1 MGWSTSKLF
10 TVARIVAVAAV
21 VGGLIAATAARP
33 MAQSGPATHAKNVE
47 GVWLVQVTQRNC
59 ETNAA
64 LGSFNSLVTFTHDG
78 IVIESPG
85 SIAFAP
91 DQRSAGHGT
100 WTRDGQDTVIQRMVA
115 LILFDTPP
123 NPPVSPGFRKGWQ
136 TITHTVDLTGPDSLT
151 SAGTARFFDSNG
163 ELYRSGCSTA
173 VGERFR

>member
-1 MGWSTSKLF
+1 MGWNTSKVS
-10 TVARIVAVAAV
+10 TVTRIVAVAAV
-21 VGGLIAATAARP
+21 VGGLIAGAAARP
-33 MAQSGPATHAKNVE
+33 MAQSGPASHAKNVE

-64 LGSFNSLVTFTHDG
+64 LGSFNSLVTFDHDG

-85 SIAFAP
+85 GVAFAP
-91 DQRSAGHGT
+91 GQRSNGHGT
-100 WTRDGQDTVIQRMVA
+100 WTRDSQDTVVQRMVA
-115 LILFDTPP
+115 LVLFDTPP

-136 TITHTVDLTGPDSLT
+136 MITHTVDLTGPDTLV

-173 VGERFR
+173 IGERFK

>member
-1 MGWSTSKLF
+1 MGWSTSKVF

-21 VGGLIAATAARP
+21 VSGLIAGAAARP
-33 MAQSGPATHAKNVE
+33 MAQAGPDSHAKNVE

-64 LGSFNSLVTFTHDG
+64 LGSFTSLVTFDGDG

-85 SIAFAP
+85 SVAFAP
-91 DQRSAGHGT
+91 GQRSPGHGT
-100 WTRDGQDTVIQRMVA
+100 WTRDGQHTVIQRMVA

-136 TITHTVDLTGPDSLT
+136 MITHTVDITGPDTLT
-151 SAGTARFFDSNG
+151 SAGTARLFDSNG

-173 VGERFR
+173 VGERFD